1 MSGLHGVAAGEELLD
16 LVPDLGGQAV
26 ADVLGV
32 GWLLDNGRES
42 DTGFP
47 SAGDRGYAV
56 ALARIELKKT
66 NNMVKHRG

>member
-1 MSGLHGVAAGEELLD
+1 MPSLHGVAAGEELLG

-32 GWLLDNGRES
+32 GRLLDDGRES

-47 SAGDRGYAV
+47 STGDRG
-56 ALARIELKKT
+56 
-66 NNMVKHRG
+66 